1 MFRNGV
7 IKESTLKSITETWI
21 GAEGSGEERA
31 TNIYKMKQLIFS
43 LGPQFNT
50 LHLVRLQL
58 QRTLLSPH
66 PYHRPYTVGGMFHHR
81 NQCIGVCM
89 AGALYMAHCKV
100 PCHTAH
106 STTFCND
113 GGCTTIRM
121 VPATT
126 VQISLVYMIIPC
138 VTI

>member
-1 MFRNGV
+1 V
-7 IKESTLKSITETWI
+7 TKDSTLKNIIKTWI
-21 GAEGSGEERA
+21 GTEGSGEERA

-43 LGPQFNT
+43 FGFQFNT
-50 LHLVRLQL
+50 LHLVRLQF
-58 QRTLLSPH
+58 QRTLLSLH
-66 PYHRPYTVGGMFHHR
+66 PYHRPYTAGGMFRHR

-89 AGALYMAHCKV
+89 AGALYMAYSKV
-100 PCHTAH
+100 PCHTAQ
-106 STTFCND
+106 STIFCND

-121 VPATT
+121 VSATT